1 MTLMQTS
8 GADLIMT
15 RLMERGTDAV
25 FLVPGAQID
34 PLCRRLSDQTAPQA
48 IVASHEQSAG
58 FMADGYARASHQVG
72 VCLGI
77 GSCGAANMLPAVA
90 VAAEDCSSVLFLSG
104 NIPSRLQGHGAF
116 QDGWVQGADDS
127 RIFKSLVRRS
137 AAPDSRTTLQTEL
150 DQLLSSAIDPFGAPV
165 HLSIPVDM
173 QEACD
178 SETRSSNVRTD
189 HFLNSRHDEFRLKA
203 VVAKLA
209 NARRP
214 CLLVG
219 PRFSGA
225 DANVVLREFAE
236 HYRIP
241 IATTL
246 SAKGLLPEDHEL
258 SLGNFGFSGSRRAHE
273 TLLGT
278 GPDVIFAL
286 GADFNERDS
295 CCWDSRLRT
304 NGRAI
309 LRADSKETGSLKFK
323 ADIECI
329 TNCVELLRDWTRDS
343 GQQLLP
349 LLESAP
355 NRTGWIE
362 ELSDIP
368 RTFTPLCSSPDEDEV
383 IPLDRVVTSL
393 REAASS
399 DTILAVDAGFQRI
412 FAGHYWQATQPDT
425 FHSACGTAPIGWAIC
440 AAIGIQIARPTQPVV
455 VLTGDGCMCAH
466 GMELSTMVRYRLPIV
481 VVVCNNG
488 AHGSVS
494 RRLPESELPRLP
506 EIDWVAFANSL
517 GATGIRVR
525 GNSPAGGSLE
535 HVFDD
540 ALTLAQKNQC
550 PFVLD
555 VLTPLAP
562 AVPSPEITRSALT
575 EDNCSLGS
583 AAA

>member
-1 MTLMQTS
+1 MQTS

-15 RLMERGTDAV
+15 QLMERGTDAV

-34 PLCRRLSDQTAPQA
+34 PLCRRLSEQRAPQA
-48 IVASHEQSAG
+48 IVASHELSAG

-90 VAAEDCSSVLFLSG
+90 VAADDCSPVLFLSG
-104 NIPSRLQGHGAF
+104 NIPSSLQRHGAF
-116 QDGWVQGADDS
+116 QDGWAHGSDDS
-127 RIFKSLVRRS
+127 SIFKSLVRQS
-137 AAPDSRTTLQTEL
+137 ATPESRTTLRSDL
-150 DQLLSSAIDPFGAPV
+150 DHLLTSSMEPFGSPV
-165 HLSIPVDM
+165 HLSLSFDIQGAHDTNS
-173 QEACD
+173 Q
-178 SETRSSNVRTD
+178 SSNVPTE
-189 HFLNSRHDEFRLKA
+189 HFQNTRDEFRVKA
-203 VVAKLA
+203 IAAALA
-209 NARRP
+209 NSKRP

-219 PRFSGA
+219 SRFSGSDA
-225 DANVVLREFAE
+225 DGVLRMFADK
-236 HYRIP
+236 YKIP
-241 IATTL
+241 VATTL
-246 SAKGLLPEDHEL
+246 LAKGLLSEDHEL

-273 TLLGT
+273 TLLGA
-278 GPDVIFAL
+278 GPDLILAL

-295 CCWDSRLRT
+295 CCWDSRLRS
-304 NGRAI
+304 NDRVI
-309 LRADSKETGSLKFK
+309 LRVDSKETDSNAFN

-329 TNCVELLRDWTRDS
+329 TDCVRLIREWTQDCE
-343 GQQLLP
+343 QQLLP
-349 LLESAP
+349 LVQSAHS
-355 NRTGWIE
+355 RSSWIE
-362 ELSDIP
+362 ELSNVP
-368 RTFTPLCSSPDEDEV
+368 RTFTPVRAPIDNDDI

-393 REAASS
+393 REASS
-399 DTILAVDAGFQRI
+399 PDTILAVDAGFQRI
-412 FAGHYWQATQPDT
+412 FAGHYWKATQPGT

-440 AAIGIQIARPTQPVV
+440 AAIGIQIARPAQSVV

-494 RRLPESELPRLP
+494 RRLPDSDLPLLP

-525 GNSPAGGSLE
+525 GNSTDGGSLE

-540 ALTLAQKNQC
+540 AMACARKNNG
-550 PFVLD
+550 PVVLD
-555 VLTPLAP
+555 VLTPVAP

-575 EDNCSLGS
+575 EEPCSLES